1 MKKEMMKFYDIASP
15 GIHAILLVVSIG
27 CRHTEEQANTIKF
40 FLEFFGPG
48 VKSYVIVVFTKK
60 ARLKNITI
68 EDYIETLENDTDLKK
83 LLLIINK
90 RYIVMGNDDDFFQEE
105 NEVKQILEMT
115 EKINKGRKGSIGF
128 TNDEFIEAE
137 KNMQKNIKKRLKYIR
152 FSSEDQILMAAKAR
166 HAERIDSAK
175 KSKNEFDFC
184 WALSKMAI
192 SVIERF
198 FSDSLTEIL
207 YNKFG
212 DGLNI
217 IQTLFDQ
224 ITHVFFR

>member
-15 GIHAILLVVSIG
+15 GIHAILLVVSIS

-60 ARLKNITI
+60 VRLKNITI
-68 EDYIETLENDTDLKK
+68 EDYIETLQNDTDLKK

-105 NEVKQILEMT
+105 KEVKQILEMT

-152 FSSEDQILMAAKAR
+152 FSSEDQKLMAVKAR

-175 KSKNEFDFC
+175 KSKNKFDFC

-217 IQTLFDQ
+217 VQTLFDQ